1 MGAEDIARWLDTL
14 GGCVPPRPLGGLK
27 ARILATRIDGDRL
40 SAIFRDC
47 RFCELDADGLTPL
60 HISRVR
66 KAWKLDHER
75 SPPEEEAAP
84 GGSARGAPGEPSG
97 GLWQRLGGEPGG
109 GGERGGGH
117 PPELVQDLLPS
128 CSWECGSAATS
139 ARADAPELVASAV
152 GRECGSGAARARAG
166 APALVA
172 AAVEGLARWA
182 GFDPHA
188 ALDELAG
195 GALSPRLCEEARRCL
210 AEASSGPA
218 PGGAAEA
225 EGSELE
231 GELAGESR
239 WDVPPAVPAPGSGER
254 GGRAAPV
261 QPVGMSAGPGSTAS
275 IPAVPLPPPL
285 LLLSVPPLADP
296 GDGGAGAAS
305 LAPSVARLM
314 GRMASHDDAPPPVG
328 IRA

>member
-225 EGSELE
+225 PMSGHELPPKTTCFLQSSGGADAREAEGSELE

-285 LLLSVPPLADP
+285 LLLW
-296 GDGGAGAAS
+296 G
-305 LAPSVARLM
+305 
-314 GRMASHDDAPPPVG
+314 
-328 IRA
+328 